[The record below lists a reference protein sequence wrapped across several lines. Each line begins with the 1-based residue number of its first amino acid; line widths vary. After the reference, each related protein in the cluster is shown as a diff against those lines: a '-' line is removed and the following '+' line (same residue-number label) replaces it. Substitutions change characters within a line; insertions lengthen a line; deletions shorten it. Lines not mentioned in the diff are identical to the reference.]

1 MTASKTKTNRKFYKT
16 LVIFTVTVIFMA
28 ALTVAWLKFNPQDAG
43 KEDVITFKVKRGN
56 LLISVTESGN
66 VKAQDTVD
74 ILCQVEGRTTI
85 ISVVPEGT
93 VLTEE
98 DVKNEK
104 VLIELDSSQL
114 TEQKNTQDIQLE
126 NAKASLTDAEEAKN
140 IQVKQNESDI
150 SAGELKVKFALMDL
164 QKYLGQAA
172 ADNFVA
178 SVDQSNGEALDFSS
192 VWSDPNQPAIG
203 GEALQK
209 WRDLQSSIELADE
222 QFKRAKDKY
231 DWTQRLYEKKYVA
244 RTELE
249 ADRLAQRQREI
260 EIEQTQTAMYLFKR
274 YEFPKQVEQ
283 LWSDYIEAQRELDR
297 IKAKARSM
305 ITQANAKLSN
315 AQSQFNLQ
323 QQQNDKLVK
332 QIAACRIKAPTPGLV
347 VYGSSGDFFR
357 RQSQPIEAGAQVY
370 ERQKLLTIPNT
381 SGMKVET
388 KVHETSVDKVRAGL
402 VARITV
408 EAFPDKTFTGEVTK
422 VSPLPDAQR
431 GFLNPDLKVY
441 NTDVSIN
448 ELEQSL
454 RPGMSAKVEIIIDQ
468 FEDVHYVPVQ
478 AIVNR
483 QGKKYCYVQTANDLE
498 EREVKVGSFNEN
510 FIVIYEGLQE
520 GEKVSLNPPRVVAD
534 LQAQPKPI
542 PDVAGPSAKKPTPE
556 PGSGTSSGMAP
567 GRSGRPGRRDE
578 GRGGQGGSGQSPTAQ
593 GQPGGRRPGGF
604 RFDPEVRKK
613 LQDPEVQKIL
623 QEAMKK
629 GSLTDEQK
637 QELKKLGISE
647 DFIKR
652 MQQMGERG
660 GPGDGRGGDPG
671 GRGGNRGE
679 RGDRSGGGP
688 RQRSG
693 DKPGRRPDR

>member
-1 MTASKTKTNRKFYKT
+1 MTASNKKTNRKIFKT
-16 LVIFTVTVIFMA
+16 LAIFAVLVVLIAVVTA
-28 ALTVAWLKFNPQDAG
+28 AWLKFRPADTG
-43 KEDVITFKVKRGN
+43 KEDTVTFEVKRGN
-56 LLISVTESGN
+56 LVISVTESGN
-66 VKAQDTVD
+66 IKAQETVD

-114 TEQKNTQDIQLE
+114 TEQKNQQDIQVT
-126 NAKASLTDAEEAKN
+126 NADASLTDADESKK

-150 SAGELKVKFALMDL
+150 SAGKLKVKFALMDL

-178 SVDQSNGEALDFSS
+178 TVDQSNGEALDFSS

-222 QFKRAKDKY
+222 QHKRAKDKY

-283 LWSDYIEAQRELDR
+283 LWSDYIESQRELER
-297 IKAKARSM
+297 IEAKALSM

-315 AQSQFNLQ
+315 AQAQYNLQ
-323 QQQNDKLVK
+323 KQQNDKLGK
-332 QIAACRIKAPTPGLV
+332 QIEACTVKAPTPGLV

-388 KVHETSVDKVRAGL
+388 KVHETSVDKVYAGL
-402 VARITV
+402 GALITV

-422 VSPLPDAQR
+422 VAPLPDAQR

-454 RPGMSAKVEIIIDQ
+454 RPGMSAKVEIIIEQ
-468 FEDVHYVPVQ
+468 FQDVLYVPVH

-483 QGKKYCYVQTANDLE
+483 EDKKYCYVQTANGLQ
-498 EREVKVGSFNEN
+498 EREVQAGSFNEN

-520 GEKVSLNPPRVVAD
+520 GDKVSLKPPRVATE
-534 LQAQPKPI
+534 LQVQPKAI
-542 PDVAGPSAKKPTPE
+542 PEVASTSAKKPSPE
-556 PGSGTSSGMAP
+556 PGRGAAGGPAGGET
-567 GRSGRPGRRDE
+567 GRTGRRGE
-578 GRGGQGGSGQSPTAQ
+578 GRGGRGEGGQSPTAQ
-593 GQPGGRRPGGF
+593 RQPGERGPGGF
-604 RFDPEVRKK
+604 GFDPEVMKK
-613 LQDPEVQKIL
+613 LQDPEVQKKL
-623 QEAMKK
+623 KKAMEDGTIK
-629 GSLTDEQK
+629 E
-637 QELKKLGISE
+637 ELKKLGIE
-647 DFIKR
+647 IPEEMLQR
-652 MQQMGERG
+652 MQQMGGRG
-660 GPGDGRGGDPG
+660 GPGGG
-671 GRGGNRGE
+671 GRGGREGGGGRRGE
-679 RGDRSGGGP
+679 RGGGAGPRSGGGP
-688 RQRSG
+688 
-693 DKPGRRPDR
+693 GRRPEP